1 MKCFKEELG
10 DYIDIEYSGDGHEMA
25 QRFYIPVLKLTKK
38 YDRVSGYFS
47 VDSLVVIA
55 TGLAGLIQN
64 HLSCWASLH
73 ISGTNKE
80 NLHTLFIDC

>member
-1 MKCFKEELG
+1 MKCYKEELG

-64 HLSCWASLH
+64 QGNVRLVVGLH
-73 ISGTNKE
+73 DLARAVHALCAI
-80 NLHTLFIDC
+80 